1 MEFHP
6 MPKTTMRANARPL
19 PKVTNR
25 RAVSSAAS
33 SPPALAAQPRTP
45 RSREITGPAGM
56 NALRI
61 IEENLDEDL
70 ERLAQDPA
78 SVEARESVA
87 EWQRLRTNLL
97 QAGPSGVRFPR
108 RRRGES
114 RRMQLF
120 KDTLV
125 ALMVGGAWEAVRSHA
140 SAPGPY

>member
-1 MEFHP
+1 M
-6 MPKTTMRANARPL
+6 
-19 PKVTNR
+19 
-25 RAVSSAAS
+25 
-33 SPPALAAQPRTP
+33 
-45 RSREITGPAGM
+45 
-56 NALRI
+56 
-61 IEENLDEDL
+61 

-125 ALMVGGAWEAVRSHA
+125 ALMVGGAGSRSIACERARPILNYVENFERVHPNLLDVL
-140 SAPGPY
+140 APPQDERAGLSSQLMQIPPRSIMH